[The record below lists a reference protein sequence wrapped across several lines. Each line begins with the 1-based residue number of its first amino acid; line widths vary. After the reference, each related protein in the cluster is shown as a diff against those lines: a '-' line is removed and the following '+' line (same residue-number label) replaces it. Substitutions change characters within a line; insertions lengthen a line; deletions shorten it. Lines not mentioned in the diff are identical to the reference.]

1 MVYINVT
8 ITITLINRYDC
19 NEGEVMM
26 KKTGLLLGLALLLLL
41 SACGANGQTAT
52 GSMGAQTSG
61 SAEESIGVVNI
72 TAEEAYARMNS
83 GDPIVVV
90 DVRTAEEYA
99 ENHIPGAIL
108 IPNEE
113 IGTEPLAAI
122 PVLNTEILLYCRS
135 GNRSAQAAQK
145 LVGMGYT
152 NVSDFG
158 GIQDWTYETESGAYQ
173 TEKKEGTLT
182 SFATYDLNG
191 VAEDE
196 SIFADH
202 RLTMINIWATF
213 CGPCLR
219 EMPELGQLAADY
231 AERGVQIVGIVADVS
246 QRDDGTYSPEMVET
260 AQALVAQTGAEYPHL
275 LPSVD
280 LVSAK
285 LKSVSAVPET
295 IFVDSAGNLVG
306 QSYVGSRSGGDW
318 ARIIDSLL
326 EEAAA

>member
-1 MVYINVT
+1 
-8 ITITLINRYDC
+8 
-19 NEGEVMM
+19 MM
-26 KKTGLLLGLALLLLL
+26 KKIGLLLGLALLLLL
-41 SACGANGQTAT
+41 SACGANGQTAA
-52 GSMGAQTSG
+52 GSESMGA
-61 SAEESIGVVNI
+61 VKI
-72 TAEEAYARMNS
+72 TAEEAYTRMNS
-83 GDPIVVV
+83 GDPVVVV

-113 IGTEPLAAI
+113 IGAEPLAAL
-122 PVLNTEILLYCRS
+122 PVLNAEILLYCRS

-145 LVGMGYT
+145 LADMGYS

-158 GIQDWTYETESGAYQ
+158 GIQGWTYETESGAYQ
-173 TEKKEGTLT
+173 TAEKDGTLS
-182 SFATYDLNG
+182 SFSAYDLNG
-191 VAEDE
+191 VAVDE
-196 SIFADH
+196 TIFADH
-202 RLTMINIWATF
+202 QLTMINIWATF

-231 AERGVQIVGIVADVS
+231 AERGVQIVGIVSDVT
-246 QRDDGTYSPEMVET
+246 QKANGTFSPDMVES
-260 AQALVAQTGAEYPHL
+260 AQALVTQTGADYLHL
-275 LPSVD
+275 LPSSD

-306 QSYVGSRSGGDW
+306 QSYVGSRSEEDW